1 MPLKLLFARS
11 HLENYSIM
19 PPDQNRK
26 PVLEAVSLDTL
37 RNVGIAVTFFFQR
50 GEVMYCA
57 VY

>member
-1 MPLKLLFARS
+1 
-11 HLENYSIM
+11 M